1 MSENEMKLTY
11 STLLD
16 IDGKKTVSVRF
27 ERDNDVAEGT
37 LPEGRIMKNS
47 GFSADE
53 VTGIEYYLKDNSDDL
68 MAAAKKISGLKHILS

>member
-27 ERDNDVAEGT
+27 ERDNDVE
-37 LPEGRIMKNS
+37 E
-47 GFSADE
+47 
-53 VTGIEYYLKDNSDDL
+53 
-68 MAAAKKISGLKHILS
+68 